1 MSVIANEHDFPGDT
15 FKHEYTD
22 APSYTREVIVYNGAA
37 KTFAIGDLVEANG
50 TTAVAVADIVGVVR
64 FPAVA
69 ALNTATPVVVVT
81 NGPATVR
88 AAGLNLAGLNAAQ
101 VATKLKALGI
111 QVLAD

>member
-1 MSVIANEHDFPGDT
+1 MSEIAQEHAFPGDV

-22 APSYTREVIVYNGAA
+22 APAYTREVITYNGAA
-37 KTFAIGDLVEANG
+37 RSFLMGDLVEANG
-50 TTAVAVADIVGVVR
+50 TIADAVADIVGVVR
-64 FPAVA
+64 FPVDA

-88 AAGLNLAGLNAAQ
+88 AAGLRLGGLNAAQ
-101 VATKLKALGI
+101 VATRLKALGI